1 MLPCS
6 SACIAKSLSTSLPRN
21 VYEIVTRIK
30 SDEST
35 CEIKWLK
42 NGTPF
47 LEDDLRVSRMT
58 RWWRFSISE
67 ETFPIRILSR
77 EGDNPEI
84 GSGQKG
90 NAVVE

>member
-1 MLPCS
+1 M
-6 SACIAKSLSTSLPRN
+6 
-21 VYEIVTRIK
+21 VE
-30 SDEST
+30 
-35 CEIKWLK
+35 KWY
-42 NGTPF
+42 TF